1 MSAPYKSPDIRDLS
15 GQNLGA
21 GKFPAGPLAF
31 RTWFDP
37 ATHAQIHVHAHEDT
51 SVEICGVLVGQI
63 EKDEQGPF
71 VRVTNSIRGESA
83 ESKFAEVTFTHQSW
97 NKINAEMDSKYQN
110 LRIVGWYHTHPN
122 FGIFLSDRDC
132 FIQENFFNGPGQIAH
147 VVDPIQKI
155 EGVFQWCNGKPE
167 IAQFFWVGADTKL
180 APPPAG
186 HAVARLSSG
195 DALGE
200 GAAGPPVPL
209 ASNQDLLWALIGCV
223 LFFLGYLLS
232 AYLTGRL
239 NDYEK
244 QTLAK
249 QQVRDVLV
257 WKLYRPDFEDRVRT
271 NNKVLIT
278 AATAVRDMAKEQID
292 AADKKDREELAKRWD
307 QVLQVFQAV
316 ARDQDEIIQKYT
328 PNEQERK
335 LLKNQFDWVTRQE
348 KDEEERL
355 ERERK
360 KSAESATKDKESTKK
375 DKDSNSTPT
384 NDVPQKE

>member
-1 MSAPYKSPDIRDLS
+1 M
-15 GQNLGA
+15 
-21 GKFPAGPLAF
+21 
-31 RTWFDP
+31 
-37 ATHAQIHVHAHEDT
+37 
-51 SVEICGVLVGQI
+51 
-63 EKDEQGPF
+63 
-71 VRVTNSIRGESA
+71 
-83 ESKFAEVTFTHQSW
+83 
-97 NKINAEMDSKYQN
+97 
-110 LRIVGWYHTHPN
+110 
-122 FGIFLSDRDC
+122 
-132 FIQENFFNGPGQIAH
+132 
-147 VVDPIQKI
+147 
-155 EGVFQWCNGKPE
+155 
-167 IAQFFWVGADTKL
+167 
-180 APPPAG
+180 
-186 HAVARLSSG
+186 
-195 DALGE
+195 
-200 GAAGPPVPL
+200 
-209 ASNQDLLWALIGCV
+209 

-292 AADKKDREELAKRWD
+292 AADKKDREDLTKRWD

-316 ARDQDEIIQKYT
+316 ARDQDEIIHKYT
-328 PNEQERK
+328 PDEQERK

-360 KSAESATKDKESTKK
+360 KNPESATKDKDSTKK